1 MAQTRW
7 RFNDT
12 SYASNTTVTREG
24 TAYHLRTNSTDGGLS
39 TTTSSWEGARAL
51 VAKTTGNAPRFRN
64 SNDTGDLTVG
74 TYYADVMFY
83 IDSSETNGN
92 SWNLFLTINDPTVD
106 YSWLNCAKN
115 GSGNYEFK
123 IQSYS
128 PIPGSETHYT
138 ITTTQACGSWVRLKV
153 KINTKCVEW
162 VRFWNAAASPTDAV
176 GGNEGAAWT
185 HTSEASPLTTFGTG
199 AAWVNVV
206 AFAADATATTA
217 RYDDL
222 LFGDTASLTRGS
234 GASGTSYAGIV
245 PI

>member
-12 SYASNTTVTREG
+12 SYASNADVTADGSSYR
-24 TAYHLRTNSTDGGLS
+24 LRTNVTDGGLS

-51 VAKTTGNAPRFRN
+51 VAKTTGNAPRFQN
-64 SNDTGDLTVG
+64 SNGTDLTVG
-74 TYYADVMFY
+74 TYYADVLFY

-92 SWNLFLTINDPTVD
+92 SWNLFVTSSDPTVD

-115 GSGNYEFK
+115 SSGNYEFK

-128 PIPGSETHYT
+128 PIPGLQTHHT
-138 ITTTQACGSWVRLKV
+138 ITTTQACGSWVRLRV
-153 KINTKCVEW
+153 KINSVCVEW
-162 VRFWNAAASPTDAV
+162 VRFWNAAAVATMDAN
-176 GGNEGAAWT
+176 GANEGAIFT
-185 HTSEASPLTTFGTG
+185 NSTEASPLTTFGTG
-199 AAWVNVV
+199 ANWVNVV
-206 AFAADATATTA
+206 AFGADATATTA

-222 LFGDTASLTRGS
+222 LFGDTESLTRGS